1 MSNQNSN
8 KTRLIISIIVTV
20 AGCVLAC
27 SSIIPNDYA
36 KLLVVMVA
44 LGYGL
49 FGIMKGLSHHNA
61 DETKEDAA
69 GESSVKK

>member
-8 KTRLIISIIVTV
+8 KARLIISIIITI

-36 KLLVVMVA
+36 KLLVVMIA

-61 DETKEDAA
+61 DEDKDEAA
-69 GESSVKK
+69 GEGKAKK

>member
-1 MSNQNSN
+1 MSTKNSN
-8 KTRLIISIIVTV
+8 KTRLIISIIITI

-36 KLLVVMVA
+36 KLLVVMLA

-61 DETKEDAA
+61 EGSEEETSEK
-69 GESSVKK
+69 